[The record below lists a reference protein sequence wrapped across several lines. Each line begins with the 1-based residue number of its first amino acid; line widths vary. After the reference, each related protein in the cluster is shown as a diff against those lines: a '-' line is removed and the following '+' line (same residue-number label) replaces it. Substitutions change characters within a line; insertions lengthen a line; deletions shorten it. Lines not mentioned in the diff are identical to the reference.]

1 MEFAKRRHDPANS
14 LKMAA
19 TSEQANGLLQAYFRA
34 QAEAQA
40 SRLLN
45 DLLAKH
51 ASAVIKQVL
60 QRRLHFYL
68 DCRNTSLVADA
79 EDLYCDIVAE
89 LIRRFGEL
97 RSCPGSGFVRD
108 FRSYVAGV
116 ANNACHNYLRRK
128 YPLRTSLKNKLRYL
142 LSRKAEFALWETEEG
157 EWLCGLSE
165 WREREWDVQRMN
177 PSCMENLV
185 CGESFPSAAALLFSI
200 FRRSGAPCDL
210 DYLVSLV
217 AEASGIKDQPAAPL
231 DGVEKAVSTASN
243 STDACVREDIQIE
256 NKFLLQDVWN
266 EICRL
271 PPTQRAALVF
281 NLRDREGGD
290 IITMILE
297 TRITTIRQVAEALNM
312 PPDQFLRL
320 WDSMPLDDQTI
331 AAQLGLTR
339 RQVIKLRWSARETLA
354 RRLKAPRAPA
364 HRRQ

>member
-1 MEFAKRRHDPANS
+1 MEFAKRRHDPVNTS
-14 LKMAA
+14 KMAA
-19 TSEQANGLLQAYFRA
+19 TSEQANRLLQAYIRA
-34 QAEAQA
+34 QADAQA
-40 SRLLN
+40 SHLLN
-45 DLLAKH
+45 VLLAKH
-51 ASAVIKQVL
+51 AAAIIKKVL
-60 QRRLHFYL
+60 QRRLHFYI
-68 DCRNTSLVADA
+68 DCRNSSLVADA

-89 LIRRFGEL
+89 LIKRFGEL
-97 RSCPGSGFVRD
+97 RSSPGSAVVRD

-128 YPLRTSLKNKLRYL
+128 NPLRTSLKNKLRYL

-165 WREREWDVQRMN
+165 WREREWDVRSVN
-177 PSCMENLV
+177 LPCMENLV
-185 CGESFPSAAALLFSI
+185 CGEGFPSATALLVSI
-200 FRRSGAPCDL
+200 FRRTGAPCDL

-217 AEASGIKDQPAAPL
+217 AEVSGIKDQPTAAL
-231 DGVEKAVSTASN
+231 DADEKVVSTSN
-243 STDACVREDIQIE
+243 PADAFVREDIHIE

-297 TRITTIRQVAEALNM
+297 TRVTTIRQVAEALNM
-312 PPDQFLRL
+312 PADQFLRL

-331 AAQLGLTR
+331 AAHLGLTR

-354 RRLKAPRAPA
+354 RRLQAPRASA
-364 HRRQ
+364 HRQH